1 MPRLREQG
9 AVRVPMKMIKGG
21 NSDQE
26 FLSVEITNR
35 WTRSRI
41 YNKIQSPVCLMIY
54 AGKDGRE
61 KSAVVIFAFIDIS
74 IVEEKYGDIRI
85 RASS

>member
-1 MPRLREQG
+1 
-9 AVRVPMKMIKGG
+9 
-21 NSDQE
+21 
-26 FLSVEITNR
+26 
-35 WTRSRI
+35 
-41 YNKIQSPVCLMIY
+41 MIY